1 MSIKRFQNKI
11 AESRMALPF
20 TAVYALL
27 VCFAC
32 GFVEHGMWMQLAL
45 LAVSS
50 FMMLELNNA
59 NALIRIYS
67 RMVSCS
73 FLVFAVMAVFILVSV
88 PHAVVQLCFIAFL
101 LLLFSAY
108 QNKGAM
114 GRVFYAFVMLGAAS
128 LMFVQIAYFLP
139 VAWVLLFAN
148 IMAGGGRTYFASVLG
163 FITPYWIA
171 GGYSLYTGQTDE
183 FVGRLSGL
191 WTFGPLLDVAAVD
204 MHRMVTFGFIV
215 LASLT
220 GIIHFHRN
228 SYKDKI
234 RTRMLFEVFTTLF
247 LCAMV
252 FAVLQPQHA
261 DCLMAMMTVC
271 GSPLVGHFIS
281 LTNTRLTNAWF
292 VCLLIGALCITV
304 YNVWMQ

>member
-1 MSIKRFQNKI
+1 
-11 AESRMALPF
+11 
-20 TAVYALL
+20 
-27 VCFAC
+27 
-32 GFVEHGMWMQLAL
+32 
-45 LAVSS
+45 
-50 FMMLELNNA
+50 
-59 NALIRIYS
+59 
-67 RMVSCS
+67 
-73 FLVFAVMAVFILVSV
+73 
-88 PHAVVQLCFIAFL
+88 
-101 LLLFSAY
+101 
-108 QNKGAM
+108 
-114 GRVFYAFVMLGAAS
+114 MLGAAS

-183 FVGRLSGL
+183 FVGHLSGL